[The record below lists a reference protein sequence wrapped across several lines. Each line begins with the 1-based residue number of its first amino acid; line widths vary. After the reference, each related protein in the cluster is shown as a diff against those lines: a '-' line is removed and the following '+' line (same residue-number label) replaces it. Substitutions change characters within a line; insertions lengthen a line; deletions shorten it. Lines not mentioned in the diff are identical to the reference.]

1 MRAFNSAAAAA
12 VLLAAALIAQPPNA
26 GAALST
32 VSPGDRIDTPNL
44 CTIGYTYT
52 GRDEHTYAIT
62 AGHCATGEGRPV
74 RDQRSGATGVSH
86 FLRNV
91 EGPDSIEKC
100 LAMNNWFVP
109 SPAPMRT
116 RRER

>member
-74 RDQRSGATGVSH
+74 RTNAAEPQGRS
-86 FLRNV
+86 
-91 EGPDSIEKC
+91 
-100 LAMNNWFVP
+100 
-109 SPAPMRT
+109 SPASSTHPAVAAPTTAYSALEFACSR
-116 RRER
+116 